1 MQTIRNAARWLIL
14 AAAALRLFAPAISSA
29 QPVQTKDI
37 MIQGQLTPGFDEGV
51 NSSAGIT
58 NWVNPN
64 PADNSQ
70 KMSCPPN
77 QAWCAMWLS
86 YGPTLSG
93 FPRPGIDMSSYSTML
108 VELRGDS
115 TKTITIGVKDN
126 THADD
131 GTETKVRVLLTS
143 DWRTY
148 AIPLSSFGPS
158 AINRLYL
165 VCEFVWDASSPWTAY
180 VRTVRYST
188 AKAPVVAAVESAAGY
203 QSGLVA
209 GGWTYIGG
217 ANLSSSTR
225 PWANNDF
232 QGTTL
237 PVSLDGN
244 SVQIGERNVSLDYI
258 SGGQINALPFGD
270 VATGSTYLTVT
281 NTVGTSL
288 PFAVTVQS
296 IFPSLF
302 AIDPSNKYVAA
313 VHLDGSLV
321 GKAGLFGSSVVS
333 TPAARGETIE
343 VYGTGFGPTNPPTVQ
358 DQLIQTAVPLAN
370 ASSWQARIG
379 NVSAT
384 ISYAGLTGSGLYQ
397 FNITVPTSVSAGDQT
412 MVISSGSISTQ
423 PGVFITVQ

>member
-1 MQTIRNAARWLIL
+1 MQGTWVVL
-14 AAAALRLFAPAISSA
+14 AAVALRLLVQSSA
-29 QPVQTKDI
+29 GAQSSQNKDV
-37 MIQGQLTPGFDEGV
+37 MLQGQLTPGFDEGV

-93 FPRPGIDMSSYSTML
+93 FPRPGIDTSSYSTLL

-126 THADD
+126 THLDD
-131 GTETKVRVLLTS
+131 GTETKVRVLLTT

-148 AIPLSSFGPS
+148 AIPLSSFSPS

-165 VCEFVWDASSPWTAY
+165 VCEFVWDTNSPWTAY
-180 VRTVRYST
+180 VRTVRYTT
-188 AKAPVVAAVESAAGY
+188 ATAPTVAAVESAASY

-209 GGWTYIGG
+209 GGWTYVGG
-217 ANLSSSTR
+217 TNLSSTTR
-225 PWANNDF
+225 AWNNGDF
-232 QGTTL
+232 QGSVL
-237 PVSLDGN
+237 PTGLDG
-244 SVQIGERNVSLDYI
+244 VGIQVGERSMPLDYI
-258 SGGQINALPFGD
+258 SAGQINTLPFGD
-270 VATGSTYLTVT
+270 LAPGSTYLTVT

-288 PFAVTVQS
+288 PFPVTVQS

-302 AIDPSNKYVAA
+302 VIDPSNKYAA
-313 VHLDGSLV
+313 AEHVDGSLV
-321 GKAGLFGSSVVS
+321 GKAGLFGPSVPS
-333 TPAARGETIE
+333 TPAARGEVIA
-343 VYGTGFGPTNPPTVQ
+343 VYGTGFGPTNPATIQ
-358 DQLIQTAVPLAN
+358 DQLIQAAVPLAN

-379 NVSAT
+379 NVTAA
-384 ISYAGLTGSGLYQ
+384 IGFAGLTGSGLYQ
-397 FNITVPTSVSAGDQT
+397 FNITVPTTISAGDQAL
-412 MVISSGSISTQ
+412 VITNGSNSTQ
-423 PGVFITVQ
+423 TGVSITVQ